1 MTAYDIGSKV
11 FGGWELT
18 RLIGQGGFGSVFEA
32 EKSGYGL
39 TVKSAVKVVRIPP
52 SQSMV
57 TSALAEG
64 MDEASV
70 ASYFGGLV
78 EDFMGEVAL
87 LSSLGHPGVVEYHD
101 HEIVRDEEG
110 IGWSILLRME
120 LLECLTDR
128 ILREPLSRD
137 EALRLGEEV
146 ADVLAYCH
154 ERNIIHRDVKPENV
168 FVDAEGRFKLGDFG
182 VSRVVEGTSGTL
194 SQKGTVGYMAPELYR
209 GDRYDASV
217 DVYALGLVLYRLLN
231 SNRLPFLPPAPAPIT
246 FADRNRASARR
257 MAGEEVPRLVGVDD
271 ATFSVIRAACA
282 FDPTA
287 RPSAA
292 ALRDALQD
300 LRQGT
305 AAQHTSVSQIDL
317 DGQTVNLGDV
327 IQGSTSGTA
336 SAATAATTTAAPG
349 MTIGVWDVFGEKPG
363 QQVAAGPTSDD
374 GNETH
379 KAEGPES
386 ETEPIRISEASFEP
400 IPVQRC
406 RDGEARPA
414 IVASFDG
421 APLQENIDFSVTYD
435 ANDAP
440 GKAKALIKGLGRF
453 KGVKTLS
460 FIIEGKKGTKTEKPK
475 PIEPTSSE
483 LNAIAERFFENGS
496 ETWQNDRFGYV
507 ASFGSR
513 ITSKRSAKAHANLGI
528 KQEERTFFL
537 YDTADFFY
545 MKSGFACCTTGVYYK
560 GVLRQD
566 GCGYLSWDSFRKL
579 PYEAIGMDAKTHSW
593 TDPFRIGPYYFPQ
606 IGGQGKNSPSRFWGF
621 LGAMLHELWTQ
632 LNDPSNWTGEER
644 SLGEDRAPIGAGQS
658 SRTAAQEFLKNYV
671 RDFKKGSLKNTETF
685 GNHTSHHESATRRY
699 LSIPQDE
706 TIYATYS
713 AYSASIYKDKEP
725 DFRLDTIAVS
735 ERGLYVPKKIGASH
749 TSKLVGWQDFSH
761 FARKRIAYDER
772 LIWVYL
778 DGDSNPFALYDDFPF
793 WKGLFDGLVEALK

>member
-1 MTAYDIGSKV
+1 MAVYDVGSKV
-11 FGGWELT
+11 LGGWELT

-64 MDEASV
+64 MDEQSV
-70 ASYFGGLV
+70 ASYFGGIV

-87 LSSLGHPGVVEYHD
+87 LASLGHPGVVSYHD
-101 HEIVRDEEG
+101 HEVVRDGES
-110 IGWSILLRME
+110 ICWDILLRME

-128 ILREPLSRD
+128 ILRDPLSQD
-137 EALRLGEEV
+137 DVLRLGEEI

-217 DVYALGLVLYRLLN
+217 DVYALGLVLYRLFN
-231 SNRLPFLPPAPAPIT
+231 SNRLPFLPAAPAPIT

-257 MAGEEVPRLVGVDD
+257 MSGEEVPQPAGIDD

-282 FDPTA
+282 FDPAA
-287 RPSAA
+287 RPSAS
-292 ALRDALQD
+292 ALRDALRE
-300 LRQGT
+300 LRKGVEVKH
-305 AAQHTSVSQIDL
+305 ASASQFEMG
-317 DGQTVNLGDV
+317 GQTVSLGA
-327 IQGSTSGTA
+327 IEQGSTPGTA
-336 SAATAATTTAAPG
+336 SVTGAATTTTVPG
-349 MTIGVWDVFGEKPG
+349 MTIGVWDVFGEG
-363 QQVAAGPTSDD
+363 QGKQSAAGSTSEG
-374 GNETH
+374 GNEIQE
-379 KAEGPES
+379 AEGSES
-386 ETEPIRISEASFEP
+386 ETEPIRISEATFEP

-406 RDGEARPA
+406 KDGEARPA

-421 APLQENIDFSVTYD
+421 APLQESIDFSVTYD

-460 FIIEGKKGTKTEKPK
+460 FIIEGKKGTKTGKPK

-483 LNAIAERFFENGS
+483 LNAISERFFENGS
-496 ETWQNDRFGYV
+496 ETWQNDRFGNV

-513 ITSKRSAKAHANLGI
+513 IPPIRSAIAHTNLGI

-545 MKSGFACCTTGVYYK
+545 MKSGFACCTTGIYYK
-560 GVLRQD
+560 SISGQD
-566 GCGYLSWDSFRKL
+566 RCGYMIWDEFRKL
-579 PYEAIGMDAKTHSW
+579 PYEAIGMSNETHSYA
-593 TDPFRIGPYYFPQ
+593 DPFRIGPNHFPQ
-606 IGGQGKNSPSRFWGF
+606 FGGYGKNSPVMFWGI
-621 LGAMLHELWTQ
+621 LGDMLHELWTQ
-632 LNDPSNWTGEER
+632 LNDPSNWAGEER
-644 SLGEDRAPIGAGQS
+644 SLGEDRAPIVAGQS
-658 SRTAAQEFLKNYV
+658 SCTAAQEFLKNYV
-671 RDFKKGSLKNTETF
+671 RDFKKGSLKFTETL
-685 GNHTSHHESATRRY
+685 GNHTSHYESATRRC

-725 DFRLDTIAVS
+725 DFRLDTIAVT
-735 ERGLYVPKKIGASH
+735 ERGLYVPKKTGAGH
-749 TSKLVGWQDFSH
+749 ASKLVGWQDFSH

-772 LIWVYL
+772 LTWVYL

-793 WKGLFDGLVEALK
+793 WKGLFDGLAEALK